1 MQSLL
6 IHFHEYLL
14 IFSCNMYSGLEN
26 ILQSLPTWSSLSIVP
41 PTTHTQIISFYFP
54 FKK

>member
-1 MQSLL
+1 MNIYSAFLFET
-6 IHFHEYLL
+6 H
-14 IFSCNMYSGLEN
+14 IFSCDMYSGLEN